1 MVTFNSVEKSD
12 QDIADMITERIS
24 KGHGFFVAV
33 ENDCLLGFATYAQFR
48 GGAGYAR
55 TMEHTIILSDS
66 ARGRGVGKQL
76 MHRLLAHAKKG
87 GAISMF
93 AGVSA
98 ANPAGVAF
106 HAALGFSQVATL
118 EKVGCKFDAAI
129 DLVLM
134 QKFL

>member
-1 MVTFNSVEKSD
+1 MRS
-12 QDIADMITERIS
+12 
-24 KGHGFFVAV
+24 FVAV
-33 ENDCLLGFATYAQFR
+33 LAMHALWNIQSFYQN
-48 GGAGYAR
+48 
-55 TMEHTIILSDS
+55 S
-66 ARGRGVGKQL
+66 ARGRGVGTQL